1 MKIQQMKNIFNK
13 ALTKENTK
21 KQNDLFQTYCKNLK
35 EKFDDEE
42 SKYDENYAEDGTQIL
57 KHRNFKV
64 LNNISYDKEQQKF
77 KFGKISD
84 ELK

>member
-1 MKIQQMKNIFNK
+1 MKTQQMKNIFNK

-42 SKYDENYAEDGTQIL
+42 SKYDEKL
-57 KHRNFKV
+57 C
-64 LNNISYDKEQQKF
+64 
-77 KFGKISD
+77 
-84 ELK
+84 